1 LIISPN
7 LVLTLFICVMNLQI
21 TNYNNFFKIRGVLN
35 RKNLHLFQ
43 SEFEHIFD
51 TLDKLTISIEGL
63 ESVDRYGVNAL
74 AKLHNEA
81 ITKQKSLSIIG
92 FGCKE
97 VYEHFS
103 TNDAA

>member
-1 LIISPN
+1 
-7 LVLTLFICVMNLQI
+7 MNLEI

-35 RKNLHLFQ
+35 RQNLHLFQ

-51 TLDKLTISIEGL
+51 SLDKLTISIEGL

-81 ITKQKSLSIIG
+81 ISKKKSLSIIG
-92 FGCKE
+92 YGCKD

>member
-1 LIISPN
+1 
-7 LVLTLFICVMNLQI
+7 MNLEI
-21 TNYNNFFKIRGVLN
+21 TNYNNFFKLRGELS
-35 RKNLHLFQ
+35 RRNLHLFQ
-43 SEFEHIFD
+43 AEFEHIFD

-74 AKLHNEA
+74 ARLHNEA
-81 ITKQKSLSIIG
+81 LSKQKSLSIIG